1 MATDKLSANSRAGAE
16 LDTHTHDL
24 HPIPELISVTRYGY
38 KSIPISITRGY
49 IRLPATTQGA
59 DLEARRSSG
68 GGRVPAGSVWTLE
81 QGRRGDLER
90 RVKKG

>member
-24 HPIPELISVTRYGY
+24 HPIPELISV
-38 KSIPISITRGY
+38 TRGY